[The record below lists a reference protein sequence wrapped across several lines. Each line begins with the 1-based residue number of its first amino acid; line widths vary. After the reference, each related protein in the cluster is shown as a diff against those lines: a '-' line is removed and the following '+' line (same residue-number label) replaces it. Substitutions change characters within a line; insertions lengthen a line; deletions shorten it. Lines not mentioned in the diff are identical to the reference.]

1 MNKIGVMFCHGHRYG
16 PSKLPRWLPRDIDW
30 TMVDIRPENQ
40 PDVIGSYLSI
50 NTLFEL
56 GLFSYDYVLNMNC
69 PSGDSMDNVLEILR
83 SGRLL
88 LKPGGSFYYPDLIY
102 SAMSIILEIPLNENG
117 FLPREQVK
125 EFALN
130 YKRGAYPE
138 ILEYLE
144 NLTEGAD
151 YQEYKLLPGGRG
163 PFRRVD
169 MSVEFIVSSQ

>member
-69 PSGDSMDNVLEILR
+69 PSGGSMDDTLEILR
-83 SGRLL
+83 AGRLL
-88 LKPGGSFYYPDLIY
+88 LKPGGIFIYPGLIIRLLEFYVIDIPPDFPPYSRSETQLRPFFEKYQAEEYPQIDAY
-102 SAMSIILEIPLNENG
+102 LNN
-117 FLPREQVK
+117 LAK
-125 EFALN
+125 ASDYHN
-130 YKRGAYPE
+130 YE
-138 ILEYLE
+138 
-144 NLTEGAD
+144 
-151 YQEYKLLPGGRG
+151 LLPDH
-163 PFRRVD
+163 VLSTY
-169 MSVEFIVSSQ
+169 MLSVAFVV